1 MDNSE
6 SIVHYPLSIIR
17 YPLSI
22 RFYQSLPTIRMEN
35 LFLGIDVGASGI
47 KGALVNVQTGEMAGA
62 RFRVDMPQPSTPEN
76 AAAAIVGIVEHFKY
90 NGKIGVGFPSVVK
103 NGIALTAANLDKSWI
118 GANIETLIG
127 KATGCEVIALND
139 ADAAG
144 MAEMRYGKGK
154 GKLGTVVLI
163 TIGTGLGSAVFTDG
177 YLLRNTEFGHLLMK
191 NGVIAEKYAAD
202 SVRKNEELSW
212 RKWGKRF
219 NEFLEHVN
227 LYVQPSLILLG
238 GGSSK
243 YFDEFKDRI
252 KISTPVEP
260 AQLLNSAG
268 IIGAAVYAAEN

>member
-1 MDNSE
+1 
-6 SIVHYPLSIIR
+6 
-17 YPLSI
+17 
-22 RFYQSLPTIRMEN
+22 MEN

-47 KGALVNVQTGEMAGA
+47 KGALVNVQTGEMIGA

-76 AAAAIVGIVEHFKY
+76 AAAAIFGIVQHFKY
-90 NGKIGVGFPSVVK
+90 DGKIGVGFPSVVK
-103 NGIALTAANLDKSWI
+103 NGVAMTAANLDKSWI
-118 GANIETLIG
+118 GANIETVIS

-154 GKLGTVVLI
+154 GKGGTVVLI

-177 YLLRNTEFGHLLMK
+177 HLLRNTEFGHLLMK
-191 NGVIAEKYAAD
+191 NGMIAEKYAAD

-243 YFDEFKDRI
+243 YFDEFKERI

>member
-1 MDNSE
+1 
-6 SIVHYPLSIIR
+6 
-17 YPLSI
+17 
-22 RFYQSLPTIRMEN
+22 MEN

-62 RFRVDMPQPSTPEN
+62 RFRVDMPQPSTPDN
-76 AAAAIVGIVEHFKY
+76 AAAAIAGIVEHFKY
-90 NGKIGVGFPSVVK
+90 KGKIGVGFPSVVK
-103 NGIALTAANLDKSWI
+103 NGVAMTAANLDKSWI
-118 GANIETLIG
+118 GANIETVIST
-127 KATGCEVIALND
+127 ATGCKVIALND

-154 GKLGTVVLI
+154 GKGGTVVLI

-177 YLLRNTEFGHLLMK
+177 HLLRNTEFGHLLMK
-191 NGVIAEKYAAD
+191 NGMIAEKYAAD
-202 SVRKNEELSW
+202 SVRKNEALSW

-219 NEFLEHVN
+219 NEFLEYVN

>member
-1 MDNSE
+1 
-6 SIVHYPLSIIR
+6 
-17 YPLSI
+17 
-22 RFYQSLPTIRMEN
+22 MEN

-47 KGALVNVQTGEMAGA
+47 KGALVNVQTGEMEGA

-76 AAAAIVGIVEHFKY
+76 AAAAIAGIVEHFKY
-90 NGKIGVGFPSVVK
+90 EGKIGVGFPSVVK
-103 NGIALTAANLDKSWI
+103 NGVAMTAANLDKTWI
-118 GANIETLIG
+118 GANIETVIS

-163 TIGTGLGSAVFTDG
+163 TIGTGLGSAIFTDG
-177 YLLRNTEFGHLLMK
+177 HLLRNTEFGHLLMK
-191 NGVIAEKYAAD
+191 NGMIAEKYAAD

-212 RKWGKRF
+212 KKWGKRF

-252 KISTPVEP
+252 KIATPVEP

>member
-1 MDNSE
+1 
-6 SIVHYPLSIIR
+6 
-17 YPLSI
+17 
-22 RFYQSLPTIRMEN
+22 MEN

-47 KGALVNVQTGEMAGA
+47 KGALVNVQTGEMEGA

-76 AAAAIVGIVEHFKY
+76 AAAAIAGIVQHFKY
-90 NGKIGVGFPSVVK
+90 EGKIGVGFPSVVK
-103 NGIALTAANLDKSWI
+103 NGVAMTAANLDKTWI
-118 GANIETLIG
+118 GANIETVIS

-163 TIGTGLGSAVFTDG
+163 TIGTGLGSAIFTDG
-177 YLLRNTEFGHLLMK
+177 HLLRNTEFGHLLMK
-191 NGVIAEKYAAD
+191 NGMIAEKYAAD

-243 YFDEFKDRI
+243 YFDEFKERI

>member
-1 MDNSE
+1 
-6 SIVHYPLSIIR
+6 
-17 YPLSI
+17 
-22 RFYQSLPTIRMEN
+22 MEN

-47 KGALVNVQTGEMAGA
+47 KGALVNVQTGEMEGA
-62 RFRVDMPQPSTPEN
+62 RFRVDMPQPSTPDN
-76 AAAAIVGIVEHFKY
+76 AAAAIAGIVEHFKY
-90 NGKIGVGFPSVVK
+90 EGKIGVGFPSVVK
-103 NGIALTAANLDKSWI
+103 NGVAMTAANLDKTWI
-118 GANIETLIG
+118 GANIETVIS

-163 TIGTGLGSAVFTDG
+163 TIGTGLGSAIFTDG
-177 YLLRNTEFGHLLMK
+177 HLLRNTEFGHLLMK
-191 NGVIAEKYAAD
+191 NGMIAEKYAAD

>member
-1 MDNSE
+1 
-6 SIVHYPLSIIR
+6 
-17 YPLSI
+17 
-22 RFYQSLPTIRMEN
+22 MEN

-47 KGALVNVQTGEMAGA
+47 KGALVNVQTGEMEGA

-76 AAAAIVGIVEHFKY
+76 AAAAIAGIVEHFKY
-90 NGKIGVGFPSVVK
+90 EGKIGVGFPSVVK
-103 NGIALTAANLDKSWI
+103 NGVAMTAANLDKTWI
-118 GANIETLIG
+118 GANIETVIS

-163 TIGTGLGSAVFTDG
+163 TIGTGLGSAIFTDG
-177 YLLRNTEFGHLLMK
+177 HLLRNTEFGHLLMK
-191 NGVIAEKYAAD
+191 NGMIAEKYAAD

>member
-1 MDNSE
+1 
-6 SIVHYPLSIIR
+6 
-17 YPLSI
+17 
-22 RFYQSLPTIRMEN
+22 MEN

-47 KGALVNVQTGEMAGA
+47 KGALVNVQTGEMEGA
-62 RFRVDMPQPSTPEN
+62 RFRVDMPQPSTPDN
-76 AAAAIVGIVEHFKY
+76 AAAAIAGIVEHFKY
-90 NGKIGVGFPSVVK
+90 EGKIGVGFPSVVK
-103 NGIALTAANLDKSWI
+103 NGVAMTAANLDKSWI
-118 GANIETLIG
+118 GANIETVIS
-127 KATGCEVIALND
+127 KATGCEEIALND

-163 TIGTGLGSAVFTDG
+163 TIGTGLGSAIFTDG
-177 YLLRNTEFGHLLMK
+177 HLLKNTEFGHLLMK
-191 NGVIAEKYAAD
+191 NGMIAEKYAAD

-212 RKWGKRF
+212 KKWGKRF
-219 NEFLEHVN
+219 NEFLERVN

-243 YFDEFKDRI
+243 YFDEFKERI

>member
-1 MDNSE
+1 
-6 SIVHYPLSIIR
+6 
-17 YPLSI
+17 
-22 RFYQSLPTIRMEN
+22 MEN

-47 KGALVNVQTGEMAGA
+47 KGALVNVQTGEMEGA

-76 AAAAIVGIVEHFKY
+76 AAAAIAGIVEHFKY
-90 NGKIGVGFPSVVK
+90 EGKIGVGFPSVVK
-103 NGIALTAANLDKSWI
+103 NGVAMTAANLDKTWI
-118 GANIETLIG
+118 GANIETVIS

-163 TIGTGLGSAVFTDG
+163 TIGTGLGSAIFTDG
-177 YLLRNTEFGHLLMK
+177 HLLRNTEFGHLLMK
-191 NGVIAEKYAAD
+191 NGMIAEKYAAD

-243 YFDEFKDRI
+243 YFDEFKERI